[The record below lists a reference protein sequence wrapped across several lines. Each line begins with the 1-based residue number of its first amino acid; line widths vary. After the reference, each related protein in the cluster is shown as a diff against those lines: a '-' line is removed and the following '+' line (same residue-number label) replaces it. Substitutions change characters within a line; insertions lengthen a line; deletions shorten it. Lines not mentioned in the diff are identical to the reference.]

1 MPANKAVVD
10 VIEQWSGQRPDKTSQ
25 NLQNWWNQTAP
36 GSNHSAL
43 LFKPDG
49 IEDLLK
55 RLKKA
60 FPGSPA
66 LQSGDFGDA
75 GAIKTV
81 QDLIDALQPPIG
93 NGGGD

>member
-1 MPANKAVVD
+1 
-10 VIEQWSGQRPDKTSQ
+10 
-25 NLQNWWNQTAP
+25 
-36 GSNHSAL
+36 